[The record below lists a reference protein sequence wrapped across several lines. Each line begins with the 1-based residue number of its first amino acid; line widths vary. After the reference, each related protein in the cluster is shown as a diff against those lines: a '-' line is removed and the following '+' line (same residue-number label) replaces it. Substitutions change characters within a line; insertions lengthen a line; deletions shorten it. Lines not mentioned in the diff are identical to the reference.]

1 MSSSWNRLAR
11 AERLRLSR
19 EALRHAAETIADQAE
34 TLAREMDAGSL
45 ADHGGAEALRL
56 LAAVV
61 RIGQEDGLD
70 SGGWGVSV
78 IGHA

>member
-1 MSSSWNRLAR
+1 MSSGWNRLPS

-19 EALRHAAETIADQAE
+19 EALHHAAETIADQAE

-61 RIGQEDGLD
+61 RIGHEDGLD
-70 SGGWGVSV
+70 GAGWAVPT